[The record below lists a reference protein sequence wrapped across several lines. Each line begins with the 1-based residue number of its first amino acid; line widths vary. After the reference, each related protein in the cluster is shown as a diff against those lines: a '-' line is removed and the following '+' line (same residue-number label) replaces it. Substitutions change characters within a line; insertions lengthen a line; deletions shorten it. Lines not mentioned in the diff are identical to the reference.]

1 MHQALVQQTCRRI
14 VVNSQQIL
22 KLNKCLLVCFCSKNA
37 FVLYAL
43 KNMYAAEKMFIKL
56 DKVNV
61 LINLIVLTIGGV
73 RWYMNM

>member
-1 MHQALVQQTCRRI
+1 MPLALVQQTCRRI
-14 VVNSQQIL
+14 VENSQQIL

-43 KNMYAAEKMFIKL
+43 KNIYAAEKMFIT
-56 DKVNV
+56 VNV

>member
-1 MHQALVQQTCRRI
+1 MPLALVQQTCRRI
-14 VVNSQQIL
+14 VENSQQIL
-22 KLNKCLLVCFCSKNA
+22 KLNKCLLVCFCSKTA

-43 KNMYAAEKMFIKL
+43 KNIYAAEKMFIT
-56 DKVNV
+56 VNV

>member
-1 MHQALVQQTCRRI
+1 MPLALVQQTCRRI

-22 KLNKCLLVCFCSKNA
+22 KLNKCLLVCFCSKTA

-43 KNMYAAEKMFIKL
+43 KNINAAEKMFI
-56 DKVNV
+56 KVNV